1 MTFISYA
8 QNYEDVMLWRALK
21 HIEKGFYI
29 DVGANDP
36 VEHSVTKAFY
46 DRGWRGINIEPVE
59 TWVQKLRLA
68 RPEDINLQVA
78 ASNSPGELDF
88 FEVVDT
94 GLSTTNIEIARRHA
108 NEYGFSLRE
117 YSVPATTLTQI
128 CLEQE
133 VKDIHFLKIDV
144 EGSEQS
150 VLEGI
155 DFSVIRP
162 WILVIEAT
170 LPMVQDQNYREWE
183 SLIVSCDY
191 HFGYFDG
198 LNRFYIANEHSDLD
212 VNFQVPPNIWEGFI
226 TYKEYQLG
234 QQCYQLQGDYQQ
246 LQRKYQTLQGDYQQL
261 QRKYQTLQ
269 GDYQQLQRKYQ
280 TLQGEH
286 QSVSRELYDIK
297 HGRLWYMT
305 APLRRVGDLERLF
318 KQRFGQRILKR
329 NRLNDPKVNLTFR
342 SPSKEEDNDP
352 NSTSM
357 LTPRAAR
364 ILRDLKR
371 TTEKR

>member
-8 QNYEDVMLWRALK
+8 QNYEDVILWRALK

-36 VEHSVTKAFY
+36 VLDSVTRAFY
-46 DRGWRGINIEPVE
+46 DRGWRGINIEPV
-59 TWVQKLRLA
+59 TAWFQKLQRE

-78 ASNSPGELDF
+78 ASNTSGELLF

-94 GLSTTNIEIARRHA
+94 GLSTTNSNFAAQHA
-108 NEYGFSLRE
+108 KDRGYRLEEYN
-117 YSVPATTLTQI
+117 VPAKTITNI
-128 CLEQE
+128 CREENFLE
-133 VKDIHFLKIDV
+133 IHFLKVDV
-144 EGSEQS
+144 EGSETV

-155 DFSVIRP
+155 DFRIIRP
-162 WILVIEAT
+162 WIVLVEAT
-170 LPMVQDQNYREWE
+170 LPNTQVEDYKSWE
-183 SLIVSCDY
+183 SLIIDSNY
-191 HFGYFDG
+191 HFVYFDG
-198 LNRFYIANEHSDLD
+198 LNRFYVADEHRELD
-212 VNFQVPPNIWEGFI
+212 TAFQRPPNYWDDFI
-226 TYKEYQLG
+226 KNKEYEVS
-234 QQCYQLQGDYQQ
+234 QQCQNLKGQCQQLQGEYQQLQGDYQQ
-246 LQRKYQTLQGDYQQL
+246 LQRKYQTLQGEHQY
-261 QRKYQTLQ
+261 
-269 GDYQQLQRKYQ
+269 LQRKYQ

-318 KQRFGQRILKR
+318 KQRFGHRILKR